1 MSHLARASRGAVRDR
16 IGRPTRIGFSQTRT
30 LRVKARLA
38 RLVLRHLVR
47 GVLLAP
53 LAERLLRL
61 RNLHTSK
68 NTTQVS
74 DLKSSTIARS
84 SPNAHRDR
92 TRQPCAPVR
101 ALLDADRK
109 RHAFARSVITYV
121 HHCPTLLTPSHVRP
135 KETSADDARARLV
148 RRPSSGRRDPTTW
161 RPSWSCPITTQG
173 IETH

>member
-1 MSHLARASRGAVRDR
+1 MSHHARAPRVPVRDR
-16 IGRPTRIGFSQTRT
+16 ISRPTRIGFSQTRT
-30 LRVKARLA
+30 LRVKARFA

-92 TRQPCAPVR
+92 TRHPPAPVR
-101 ALLDADRK
+101 ALPGADRIAT
-109 RHAFARSVITYV
+109 RSHAA
-121 HHCPTLLTPSHVRP
+121 
-135 KETSADDARARLV
+135 
-148 RRPSSGRRDPTTW
+148 
-161 RPSWSCPITTQG
+161 
-173 IETH
+173 